1 MPVPSL
7 RYKTPTKT
15 FEEIR
20 LEITPKVVSLYA
32 RGNISLQQGKYI
44 SQEDIEKMREELS
57 E

>member
-7 RYKTPTKT
+7 RYKTPVKT
-15 FEEIR
+15 FRQIQQESA
-20 LEITPKVVSLYA
+20 PKVVALYA

-57 E
+57 A